1 MSALRTS
8 RGDAPLHAWGAAL
21 RKARL
26 HCRRIRRAAISI
38 GILVSAVGWTVGFQ
52 PAPRLVWNASA
63 SAPIGLYSVSP
74 GTVVATGDMVI
85 ATLPEPSRAFAAT
98 RRYLPS
104 NVPLVKRVAAGPG
117 DEVCAIGARIFVE
130 GMPVASRRQRDGHGR
145 LMPWWEGCR
154 RLRGGQFF
162 LLMKGSPDSFDGRYF
177 GVTAGSEIVGPARL
191 LWAR

>member
-21 RKARL
+21 RKARM
-26 HCRRIRRAAISI
+26 HRKRIRRAAISI
-38 GILVSAVGWTVGFQ
+38 GILVSAVSWTISFQ

-74 GTVVATGDMVI
+74 GTVVSTGDMVI
-85 ATLPEPSRAFAAT
+85 ARLPEPWRAFAAS

-117 DEVCAIGARIFVE
+117 DQVCAIGPRIFVE
-130 GMPVASRRQRDGHGR
+130 GIPVAIRRQLDGRGR
-145 LMPWWEGCR
+145 LMPRWEGCR
-154 RLRGGQFF
+154 LLRGGQFF
-162 LLMKGSPDSFDGRYF
+162 LLMEGSPDSFDGRYF
-177 GVTAGSEIVGPARL
+177 DVTAASEIVGPARL